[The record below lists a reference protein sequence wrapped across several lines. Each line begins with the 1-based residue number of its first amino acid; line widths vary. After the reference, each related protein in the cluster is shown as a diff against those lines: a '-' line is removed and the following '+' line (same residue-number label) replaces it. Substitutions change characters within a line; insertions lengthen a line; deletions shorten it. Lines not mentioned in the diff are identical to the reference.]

1 MERRKRRR
9 RRDPWLGFSILL
21 KIMGACVI
29 CCAIFFA
36 MTIFFKIQHITV
48 TGDNPYSNE
57 DVIDASGIEI
67 GENTFFVNKFA
78 SIAKI
83 YQECPYIDTI
93 VMRRHLPSE
102 LEIAV
107 TKCIGIAQIDYQG
120 FPYIIDKNGKILAK
134 KTADDTNRYITVL
147 GCEPNSM
154 EIGKYIDFLQKEK
167 EKTLLNVLLMA
178 QKYGIIEQ
186 IENVNIDKLY
196 NLTFEYTD
204 RFTVVLGSAEKME
217 DKFKLLLAVEDELAS
232 AEKGT
237 IDISDTE
244 NIRFRPK

>member
-1 MERRKRRR
+1 
-9 RRDPWLGFSILL
+9 
-21 KIMGACVI
+21 
-29 CCAIFFA
+29 
-36 MTIFFKIQHITV
+36 MTVFFKIERITV
-48 TGDNPYSNE
+48 TGDNPYSDE
-57 DVIDASGIEI
+57 DVIAASGIAV
-67 GENTFFVNKFA
+67 GENTFFINKFA
-78 SIAKI
+78 AIAKI
-83 YQECPYIDTI
+83 YQECPYIDTT

-107 TKCIGIAQIDYQG
+107 TRCIGLAQIEYNGYQ
-120 FPYIIDKNGKILAK
+120 YIIDKNGKILEQKMAN
-134 KTADDTNRYITVL
+134 DTNRYINVL

-154 EIGKYIDFLQKEK
+154 EVGKYIDFLQKEK

-186 IENVNIDKLY
+186 IENVNIEKLY
-196 NLTFEYTD
+196 NLTFEYKD

-217 DKFKLLLAVEDELAS
+217 DKFKLLLAVEGELAT
-232 AEKGT
+232 AERGT